1 MDLSEFTKKRNYS
14 CVLSGKDLVFSYTGK
29 SRFVLKDA
37 VFLERLC
44 LDVLEKYNI
53 KNANFSF
60 ISHSTLCSKAKTYLQ
75 MKGFSINASM

>member
-1 MDLSEFTKKRNYS
+1 MDLSEFTKKRSYS
-14 CVLSGKDLVFSYTGK
+14 CVLSGKNLVFSYTGK

-60 ISHSTLCSKAKTYLQ
+60 ISNSTLCSKAKTYLQ

>member
-1 MDLSEFTKKRNYS
+1 MDLSEFTKKRSYS
-14 CVLSGKDLVFSYTGK
+14 CVLSGKNLVFSYTGK

-53 KNANFSF
+53 KMLIFLSF
-60 ISHSTLCSKAKTYLQ
+60 HTQRFVLRLRLICK
-75 MKGFSINASM
+75 